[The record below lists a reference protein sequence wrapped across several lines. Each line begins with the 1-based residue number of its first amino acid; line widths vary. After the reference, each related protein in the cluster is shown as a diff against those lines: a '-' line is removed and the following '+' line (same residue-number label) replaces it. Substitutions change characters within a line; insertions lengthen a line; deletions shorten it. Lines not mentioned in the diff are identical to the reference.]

1 MKSLNVLVIEESG
14 KNSLNMVLTCWG
26 HVPTFFSAM
35 TEGLQQLQKTPE
47 EFEAVIIDYPLS
59 QDDVDLLNTSL
70 AQHTIPV
77 YLLTSTVS
85 LQHAMVT
92 LHQGEIDYKPVL
104 AWLTTIEKKERVFQD
119 NKLFTLM
126 YASHAVG
133 ETTPFVL
140 MDILATAR
148 RINKQLG
155 ITGVL
160 LFSQGWWL
168 QILEGEFK
176 NVTSLFFDHIQK
188 DARHQM
194 VTPLVMEYHDQRR
207 FSNWDMGFYS
217 TDLGENFNSQWTDL
231 DKHPAGEY
239 IREKL
244 TTLSDF
250 TQYFIR

>member
-1 MKSLNVLVIEESG
+1 
-14 KNSLNMVLTCWG
+14 
-26 HVPTFFSAM
+26 
-35 TEGLQQLQKTPE
+35 
-47 EFEAVIIDYPLS
+47 
-59 QDDVDLLNTSL
+59 
-70 AQHTIPV
+70 
-77 YLLTSTVS
+77 
-85 LQHAMVT
+85 
-92 LHQGEIDYKPVL
+92 
-104 AWLTTIEKKERVFQD
+104 
-119 NKLFTLM
+119 M

-133 ETTPFVL
+133 ETTPFIL

-194 VTPLVMEYHDQRR
+194 VTPLVMEYHDHRR

-217 TDLGENFNSQWTDL
+217 TDLGGSFNSQWTDL

-239 IREKL
+239 VRKINDIVGFLPK
-244 TTLSDF
+244 
-250 TQYFIR
+250 YFLR